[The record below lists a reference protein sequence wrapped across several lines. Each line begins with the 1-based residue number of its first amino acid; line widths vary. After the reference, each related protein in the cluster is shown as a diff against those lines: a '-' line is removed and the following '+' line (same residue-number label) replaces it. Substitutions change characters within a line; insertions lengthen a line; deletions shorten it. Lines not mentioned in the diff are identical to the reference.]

1 KLWRRERWLAERG
14 REEMERNGRGKM
26 NKVHYLSSLLGVLV
40 YHCVFMCVCLCW
52 CWGVCL
58 GVCVYVCVCVCVC
71 LSVCV
76 CVCVCVSVCVTD
88 TAYLGLHQIRKTG
101 QKY

>member
-40 YHCVFMCVCLCW
+40 YHCVFMCVCLC
-52 CWGVCL
+52 
-58 GVCVYVCVCVCVC
+58 
-71 LSVCV
+71 V
-76 CVCVCVSVCVTD
+76 CVCVCVSVFVCG
-88 TAYLGLHQIRKTG
+88 LGLITNLLNISATSDLQTKNRPACQTG
-101 QKY
+101 EAVIKVINLIS